1 MLTSE
6 QLETFRVKLLSAMLD
21 TAYEQAKA
29 ELDDEYECAEQHKCL
44 YNFLSLYHTTL
55 FIVPNDYT
63 EEEINN
69 LVLYITHIGNLN
81 KVIPIS
87 LTGLIEII
95 ISGEGGSGGKCHWD
109 DIEGKPNV
117 ALIPHTHVDNDI
129 NIALPNINQFQDR
142 FGTSFIG
149 TLDTFLNI
157 LMNKYTIPSFTYFS
171 HNKATSYDLGENVN
185 GVITFSWI
193 IDLPANV
200 MNDSASGSL
209 TISEASPFIN
219 NDPFNLFGTSAITRT
234 FTGDYTKTT
243 PGTLTITLNGLAS
256 TSTVDVPVPMNHPS
270 VYLTWYSRI
279 WCGNDADRTV
289 TVAEVEAFNSIKTN
303 VRQISFDIGG
313 AGYKYVFIPD
323 NIVQTGIKFMD
334 AVSGFEVS
342 MNTPVSFTVTNP
354 ASLPLVGQLYRTKNS
369 LGAPISIY
377 II

>member
-21 TAYEQAKA
+21 TAYKQAKA

-44 YNFLSLYHTTL
+44 YNFLSLYHTAL
-55 FIVPNDYT
+55 FIIPNDYT

-95 ISGEGGSGGKCHWD
+95 ISGGGKCHWD
-109 DIEGKPNV
+109 NIEGKPNV

-129 NIALPNINQFQDR
+129 NIALTNINQFQDR

-149 TLDTFLNI
+149 TLEEFLNK
-157 LMNKYTIPSFTYFS
+157 LMNKYTVPSFTSFS
-171 HNKATSYDLGENVN
+171 QNKPTSYDLGEVIN
-185 GVITFSWI
+185 GVMTLSWS

-200 MNDSASGSL
+200 LNDSASGNL
-209 TISEASPFIN
+209 TISEASPFVSN
-219 NDPFNLFGTSAITRT
+219 PPFNLFGTSGDTRT
-234 FTGDYTKTT
+234 FSGDYTKTT
-243 PGTLTITLNGLAS
+243 PGTLIITLNGLAS
-256 TSTVDVPVPMNHPS
+256 SSTVDVPVPMNRPS

-279 WCGNDADRTV
+279 WFGNDTDPTV
-289 TVAEVEAFNSIKTN
+289 TASEVKAFNSAKTN
-303 VRQISFDIGG
+303 GRQISFTIYG
-313 AGYKYVFIPD
+313 AGFKYVFIPN
-323 NIVQTGIKFMD
+323 NIDQTGIKFMD
-334 AVSGFEVS
+334 SVTRLEVS
-342 MNTPVSFTVTNP
+342 MEPPVPLTVNNP
-354 ASLPLVGQLYRTKNS
+354 VDLALAGQLYRTKFN
-369 LGAPISIY
+369 LGAEISIY